1 MEMPSIGAENRGS
14 PAVERMGLARDT
26 LAMQVA
32 IVTGGGRGIGR
43 EVAYALAWLEA
54 QVIIAEL
61 SDEGQ
66 ETERLIREAGGVA
79 RFMRTDV
86 SNPDD
91 VAQLAR
97 LTQETF
103 GPADILINNAILCPV
118 APVLEMDVD
127 LWDRVLAV
135 NLRGAFLACKA
146 FLPGMIARRRGVIVN
161 MTSLDAMP
169 GLSAYIASKQGI
181 VGFSQS
187 LAAEVGS
194 QGVRVIAFA
203 PGMVDTPGI
212 RDVAERLP
220 SLLGMTREQF
230 LSLSM
235 HRAYPGL
242 MPPDHAAA
250 ATAFLIAAL
259 ADTYHGETVTGYEV
273 LERSGFLQ
281 APTTTVGP
289 ARPVAPAPDIP
300 RSQDVERALG
310 LCHKLR
316 AVVEETAAG
325 FNRLPAFVRP
335 MARRGFR
342 KKTGKSLEDWTHTL
356 TLLAEQLEG
365 AAASSPAAERSLR
378 ANLPEL
384 QSSLGRLSV
393 YFQEVPEETA
403 RFSRD
408 EELLRQVRQ
417 ASAGQ
422 VVLID
427 ELLAALEALQ

>member
-1 MEMPSIGAENRGS
+1 MHSIGAEKRES
-14 PAVERMGLARDT
+14 LAVERMGLVRDT
-26 LAMQVA
+26 LALQVA
-32 IVTGGGRGIGR
+32 IVTGAGRGIGR
-43 EVAYALAWLEA
+43 EVARSLAWLEA
-54 QVIIAEL
+54 RVVIAEL
-61 SDEGQ
+61 SDEGR
-66 ETERLIREAGGVA
+66 ETERLIREAGGEA
-79 RFMRTDV
+79 RFVRTDV

-118 APVLEMDVD
+118 APVLEMGVD

-135 NLRGAFLACKA
+135 NLRGAFLTCQA

-161 MTSLDAMP
+161 MTSVDAMP
-169 GLSAYIASKQGI
+169 GLSAYIASKQGL

-203 PGMVDTPGI
+203 PGMVNTPGI
-212 RDVAERLP
+212 RAVAERLP
-220 SLLGMTREQF
+220 SLLGMSQEQF

-235 HRAYPGL
+235 HRAYEGL

-259 ADTYHGETVTGYEV
+259 ADEYHGETVTGYEV
-273 LERSGFLQ
+273 LERSGFIQ
-281 APTTTVGP
+281 ASTRTAGP
-289 ARPVAPAPDIP
+289 ASPFAPAPDVP
-300 RSQDVERALG
+300 RPQAVAQALA
-310 LCHKLR
+310 LCRKLQ
-316 AVVEETAAG
+316 AVVEETGAG
-325 FNRLPAFVRP
+325 FNRLPVFVRP
-335 MARRGFR
+335 MARSGFR
-342 KKTGKSLEDWTHTL
+342 KKTGKSLDEWTRTL
-356 TLLAEQLEG
+356 TLLAGQMES
-365 AAASSPAAERSLR
+365 AALSPAAERSLR
-378 ANLPEL
+378 ASLPEL

-393 YFQEVPEETA
+393 YFQEVPEEMA

-417 ASAGQ
+417 ASAAQ
-422 VVLID
+422 VAWIG